1 MHTKDRKPWAGNPAA
16 FKVDQ
21 TSHLIPQL
29 SLAQCEKALYVA
41 AYNHGALSF
50 AALVLL
56 FRRHPE
62 WRSA

>member
-1 MHTKDRKPWAGNPAA
+1 MFTKDRKPRAGNPAA
-16 FKVDQ
+16 FEVHHELHH
-21 TSHLIPQL
+21 SVQL

-56 FRRHPE
+56 FRQHPE